1 MFLII
6 HPQNPNERLIEK
18 AAEIVANGGIIIF
31 PTDSVYALGCDAFN
45 NKAVER
51 VCRIL
56 GKKPEKANLS
66 LICKDLSNLSEFTTP
81 INTATFKLM
90 RRALPGPFTFILKAN
105 NSVPKIFKTNK
116 KTVGIRVPDNAICH
130 ALLEKLEHPM
140 VSSSIHSEDEILD
153 YITDPEEIYENY
165 HKLVDAVI
173 DGGIGDNHP
182 STVIDCTEEMPV
194 VIREGKG
201 VLDEL

>member
-1 MFLII
+1 MFLTI
-6 HPQNPNERLIEK
+6 HPDNPNERLIEK
-18 AAEIVANGGIIIF
+18 AAEIVAGGGIIIF

-90 RRALPGPFTFILKAN
+90 RRALPGPYTFILKAN
-105 NSVPKIFKTNK
+105 SNVPKIFKTNK

-130 ALLEKLEHPM
+130 ALLAKLEHPM
-140 VSSSIHSEDEILD
+140 VSSSIHSDDEILD

-173 DGGIGDNHP
+173 DGGTGDNQP
-182 STVIDCTEEMPV
+182 STVVDCTEDIPI

>member
-1 MFLII
+1 MLLSI
-6 HPQNPNERLIEK
+6 HPQNPQERLIEQ
-18 AAEIVANGGIIIF
+18 AAQVVAGGGIIIF

-45 NKAVER
+45 NRAIER

-90 RRALPGPFTFILKAN
+90 RRTLPGPFTFILKAN
-105 NSVPKIFKTNK
+105 SNVPKIFKTNK
-116 KTVGIRVPDNAICH
+116 KTVGIRVPDNAICN
-130 ALLEKLEHPM
+130 ALVEKLGHPM

-153 YITDPEEIYENY
+153 YITDPEEIYDSFG
-165 HKLVDAVI
+165 KLVDMVI
-173 DGGIGDNHP
+173 DGGMGDNQP
-182 STVIDCTEEMPV
+182 STVVDCTDAEPV

-201 VLDEL
+201 VLD